1 MKLTDKCIKV
11 LYKYAKPY
19 VLRRLKEYRSLK
31 QYPYWLDKRNIQVP
45 YELQIKGDEVIHI
58 DDIIASELLHLEKF
72 SPCGGNLNSH
82 RAQLGYLIP
91 WIIKDVM
98 GYDGHSVGRIIDD
111 DALHFVE
118 ELRKWKIIN

>member
-19 VLRRLKEYRSLK
+19 IIRSLKEYRSLK
-31 QYPYWLDKRNIQVP
+31 HYPYWLEKTNIQYP
-45 YELQIKGDEVIHI
+45 QELKVEDKDIIHI
-58 DDIIASELLHLEKF
+58 DDIIVSELLHLELHY
-72 SPCGGNLNSH
+72 PHGANLNSH
-82 RAQLGYLIP
+82 RAQLGYLIS

-98 GYDGHSVGRIIDD
+98 GYDGHSVGRLIED